1 MRRAHVD
8 AVPGAGGLA
17 VVPEVRVLLAARPRP
32 RHRQPQHGARA
43 VQIVLRQSDLRGGY
57 LKA

>member
-17 VVPEVRVLLAARPRP
+17 VVAQVRVLLAARPRP
-32 RHRQPQHGARA
+32 GHGQPQHGARA
-43 VQIVLRQSDLRGGY
+43 VQIVLRQSDLRGEDI
-57 LKA
+57 